1 MRLPGVAFNRDWRV
15 SMTAR
20 NLILVVAIL
29 LLAAFTA
36 LNWAAFVEPVSL
48 SLGFSQVRAP
58 LGLIMLGVCIGLC
71 ALFMTYVLLLQASVI
86 LESRRM
92 AKDLHAQRDL
102 ADKAEASRFTE
113 TRSFIQAEVQQLR
126 EQLASST
133 RELVDRLAALEQ
145 RLSTGVDEAARGLSA
160 HIGEVEDKLD
170 RRLVPGRE

>member
-1 MRLPGVAFNRDWRV
+1 
-15 SMTAR
+15 MTAR
-20 NLILVVAIL
+20 NLILVAALL

-48 SLGFSQVRAP
+48 SLGFAQVRAP

-71 ALFMTYVLLLQASVI
+71 ALFMMYVLLLQATVI

-102 ADKAEASRFTE
+102 ADKAESSRFTE
-113 TRSFIQAEVQQLR
+113 TRNFIQAEVQQLR
-126 EQLASST
+126 DQLSSTT
-133 RELVDRLAALEQ
+133 RELVDRLAALEA
-145 RLSTGVDEAARGLSA
+145 RLSTGMDETARGLSA

-170 RRLVPGRE
+170 RRLAPGRE

>member
-1 MRLPGVAFNRDWRV
+1 
-15 SMTAR
+15 MTAR
-20 NLILVVAIL
+20 NLILAAAIL

-48 SLGFSQVRAP
+48 SLAFAQVRAP

-126 EQLASST
+126 EQIAAST
-133 RELVDRLAALEQ
+133 RDLVDRLAALEQ

-160 HIGEVEDKLD
+160 HMGEVEDKLD
-170 RRLVPGRE
+170 RRLAPGRE